1 MKDGEG
7 TIRKHG
13 SSKTQSQIVPE
24 LALSDPIEQGQWT
37 NLPPKVLQD
46 IIRRVEESEVSW
58 PDRAVVVSCASVCNS
73 WRKTTKDVVKTP
85 QECGPISLKQPGPRE
100 SPIRCFIKRDKA
112 SSVYRLYLGLIPSED
127 PRDKLLLAAKR
138 IRRVTGTDFVISL
151 VADDFSEAS
160 LNFLGN
166 KFSINESQPPSDEA
180 IQHGRLSQRF
190 QENALRHALYPF
202 VFNPAPNEKSFS
214 APLSKAEESDMDT
227 SSSGF
232 SKSAVKVTSQESLM
246 LKNKTP
252 WCYWQQLIL
261 PTIYQSGNKRKS
273 FYSLAELEE
282 TPSSW
287 ITATLC
293 LPSKL
298 L

>member
-7 TIRKHG
+7 TERKHG
-13 SSKTQSQIVPE
+13 SNKTQSQIVPE
-24 LALSDPIEQGQWT
+24 LALSDPIEQGQWA
-37 NLPPKVLQD
+37 NLPPKVLRD

-58 PDRAVVVSCASVCNS
+58 PDRAAVVSCASVCNS

-85 QECGPISLKQPGPRE
+85 QECGPISLKQ
-100 SPIRCFIKRDKA
+100 
-112 SSVYRLYLGLIPSED
+112 
-127 PRDKLLLAAKR
+127 
-138 IRRVTGTDFVISL
+138 
-151 VADDFSEAS
+151 
-160 LNFLGN
+160 
-166 KFSINESQPPSDEA
+166 
-180 IQHGRLSQRF
+180 
-190 QENALRHALYPF
+190 ENALRHALYPF

-214 APLSKAEESDMDT
+214 IPLSKAEESDMDI

-261 PTIYQSGNKRKS
+261 PTIYQSVNKRKS

-287 ITATLC
+287 ITATLF
-293 LPSKL
+293 LPSAFASCFDPKPACE
-298 L
+298 

>member
-151 VADDFSEAS
+151 VADDFSEV
-160 LNFLGN
+160 LTFLGT
-166 KFSINESQPPSDEA
+166 
-180 IQHGRLSQRF
+180 
-190 QENALRHALYPF
+190 
-202 VFNPAPNEKSFS
+202 SF
-214 APLSKAEESDMDT
+214 P
-227 SSSGF
+227 
-232 SKSAVKVTSQESLM
+232 
-246 LKNKTP
+246 
-252 WCYWQQLIL
+252 
-261 PTIYQSGNKRKS
+261 
-273 FYSLAELEE
+273 
-282 TPSSW
+282 
-287 ITATLC
+287 
-293 LPSKL
+293 
-298 L
+298 